1 MPVSLA
7 AHFIVL
13 AYKQTT
19 EKATVNRLTV
29 QWQRKKTYEKMDST
43 LSSVVT
49 RSSKSKH
56 NNTPVHAGK
65 HELNHDHNPDDNRNH
80 TDTSVWWGSEK
91 LEWFK
96 RHRYFSYFRRNSGD
110 RHDLR
115 YSNTGRLVPT
125 GNSNENCWRNRTDR
139 RHQKHYNKCYYYF
152 LIGILSIGF
161 PSIVRAEDEVN
172 NTSNPVAAA
181 TGNVTNQAV
190 QFQNN
195 GAASRQYFGPNVS
208 CNGSTMT
215 FSPFY
220 MGNHTEPR
228 TMTDEGRLV
237 QESYTKGENWGAQ
250 INFMVP
256 LDRESVRQCKR
267 IAKRVEEKMRLDYE
281 LTRAIKCAE
290 IMQKGFTLHPKS
302 QMYVMCHDVVPISA
316 LQPKK
321 PKKKFGLF

>member
-1 MPVSLA
+1 
-7 AHFIVL
+7 
-13 AYKQTT
+13 
-19 EKATVNRLTV
+19 
-29 QWQRKKTYEKMDST
+29 MDST

-56 NNTPVHAGK
+56 SDTCIHSGVN
-65 HELNHDHNPDDNRNH
+65 ELNYHYNADHNGDLAN
-80 TDTSVWWGSEK
+80 SGI
-91 LEWFK
+91 
-96 RHRYFSYFRRNSGD
+96 RRNSGQLD
-110 RHDLR
+110 WYKCHSYFSKLWRNICVRYNLR
-115 YSNTGRLVPT
+115 YTHSRGRVSIR
-125 GNSNENCWRNRTDR
+125 NSNQNGWRNRADR
-139 RHQKHYNKCYYYF
+139 RDKKHNYKRYY
-152 LIGILSIGF
+152 GIALCLLAIT
-161 PSIVRAEDEVN
+161 PITVRAEDEVN

-228 TMTDEGRLV
+228 TVTDGSLR

-256 LDRESVRQCKR
+256 LDRESVRRCKQ

-290 IMQKGFTLHPKS
+290 VMQKGFMIHPKS
-302 QMYVMCHDVVPISA
+302 NVWSMCHDIVPISSQ
-316 LQPKK
+316 QPKK
-321 PKKKFGLF
+321 KKILGLF